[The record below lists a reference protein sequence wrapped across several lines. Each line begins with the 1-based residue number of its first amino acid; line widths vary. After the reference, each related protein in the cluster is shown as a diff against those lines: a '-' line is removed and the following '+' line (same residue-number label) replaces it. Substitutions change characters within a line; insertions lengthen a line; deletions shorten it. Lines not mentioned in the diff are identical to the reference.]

1 MQQAHADLIELVNR
15 LPSRAQDREAD
26 IAVLIDVGVQ
36 NLVEALD
43 LWGLEGVFLCGLEG
57 EEDLGVPVEGSLLV
71 GYDLDVQLGDAPLVG
86 VGDGHVLDPVLVVL
100 LDVDLHSLF
109 GGLEIGAVLVVE
121 LFLSLEPLGLEIL

>member
-1 MQQAHADLIELVNR
+1 MQKAHADLIELVYR
-15 LPSRAQDREAD
+15 LPTRSQDREAD

-43 LWGLEGVFLCGLEG
+43 LWGLEGVFLSGLEG

-100 LDVDLHSLF
+100 LDVDLHSLLC
-109 GGLEIGAVLVVE
+109 GLEIGAVLVVQ